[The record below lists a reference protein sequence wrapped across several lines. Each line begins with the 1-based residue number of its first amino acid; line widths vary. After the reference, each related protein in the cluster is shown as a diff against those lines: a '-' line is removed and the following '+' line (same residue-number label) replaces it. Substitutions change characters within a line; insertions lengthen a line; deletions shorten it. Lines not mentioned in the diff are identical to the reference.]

1 MKMPEFYKALTEIE
15 LLQYI
20 LYMLSALVLMR
31 ICEWV
36 VTAVKWLYGW
46 IGSFFPNSIDKR

>member
-1 MKMPEFYKALTEIE
+1 MKMLEFYKALTEIE